1 MSILAAFC
9 ERTAHGAVQTL
20 KSRNLIFSSDEN
32 HELYHQKMDE
42 HPVVSGRFT
51 QDATQAAKAN
61 VAAAATWLA
70 AQGSQVLVRQARNC
84 QADVC
89 GVVGGFLKGNPYSN
103 MMVYDMNSGNS
114 LVLRWHLDGI

>member
-1 MSILAAFC
+1 MNYTIKKWMNIQSFPGL
-9 ERTAHGAVQTL
+9 
-20 KSRNLIFSSDEN
+20 
-32 HELYHQKMDE
+32 
-42 HPVVSGRFT
+42 T

-61 VAAAATWLA
+61 VAAAAAWLA

-114 LVLRWHLDGI
+114 VVLRCHLDAFLAAQKNMGVILHLHPSWPEGALRLAS